1 MGETGEVPQT
11 QEVEKTTLDAILV
24 FGQGPVIEEQTRVKA
39 EIAQAKS
46 GSEDINLWSHT
57 LAKAA
62 FELYSRG
69 ETREIIIMGGRTGGE
84 GYQSEAGLIAKEL
97 HEKYNV
103 SLDAI
108 KLEDRSTNTLE
119 NIVNVLNAY
128 IDAGGNYKNIGIL
141 GANQHVGRLRVLMEM
156 FGLPNKHAFSAE
168 EVVRF
173 VARSSEEW
181 DSDTLTE
188 IENRID
194 MNAASRVPWSKKDQE
209 LGPGY
214 YGTKKGEEQ
223 KTVHRRFQEEDAWR
237 QVLGELPQYWI
248 GYLGRLQ
255 NTQRIREILN
265 RQGQDFLEQIKRRFD
280 IDPASDTDTILKQ
293 KLLGVERKPPE
304 GKNWG
309 EYLEKRIGQLSR

>member
-1 MGETGEVPQT
+1 MGEMGEAPQT
-11 QEVEKTTLDAILV
+11 QEVRGTPLDAILV
-24 FGQGPVIEEQTRVKA
+24 FGQGPVIEEQTREKA
-39 EIAQAKS
+39 EVAQAKS

-103 SLDAI
+103 PRHAI
-108 KLEDRSTNTLE
+108 KTEDKSTNTLE
-119 NIVNVLNAY
+119 NIVNVLNTY
-128 IDAGGNYKNIGIL
+128 IDAGGNYKDIGIL

-156 FGLPNKHAFSAE
+156 FGLSNKHAFSAE

-173 VARSSEEW
+173 AARDSKEW
-181 DSDTLTE
+181 DSKTLLE
-188 IENRID
+188 IENRLD
-194 MNAASRVPWSKKDQE
+194 MVAASRVPWSEKDQE

-223 KTVHRRFQEEDAWR
+223 KTVHRRFLEEDVWR

-248 GYLGRLQ
+248 GYLGRLK

-265 RQGQDFLEQIKRRFD
+265 KQGQNFLEQIKRRFG
-280 IDPASDTDTILKQ
+280 IDPVSDTDESLKQ

-309 EYLEKRIGQLSR
+309 EYLEKRIAQV